1 MLASDLIM
9 DVRASRTISAD
20 QVERL
25 ERLVFG
31 SGRPSS
37 DQLDLLFLM
46 DTYLQR
52 ADPRWA
58 ELLARAAQSAL
69 VPLDG
74 GSDLAAS
81 RLARVA

>member
-20 QVERL
+20 QMERL
-25 ERLVFG
+25 ERMVFG
-31 SGRPSS
+31 NGTPNG

-52 ADPRWA
+52 PDPRWA
-58 ELLARAAQSAL
+58 ELLARAAMTAL
-69 VPLDG
+69 VPPAEG
-74 GSDLAAS
+74 RGQAAGSAVKAA
-81 RLARVA
+81 